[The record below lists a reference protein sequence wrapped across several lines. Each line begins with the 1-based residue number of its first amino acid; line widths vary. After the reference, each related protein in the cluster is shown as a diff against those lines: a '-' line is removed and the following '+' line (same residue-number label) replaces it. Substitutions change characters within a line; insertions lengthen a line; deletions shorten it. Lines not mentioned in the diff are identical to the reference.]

1 MFISEADVT
10 EVTGVGDTSV
20 STFYTFHIFYT
31 LCPVIQM
38 HLCEVATYLKPF
50 CLTPPITGIPKT
62 VSQLVSECIDD
73 GLQ

>member
-10 EVTGVGDTSV
+10 EVTGVGDTPV

-38 HLCEVATYLKPF
+38 HLCEIATYLKPF
-50 CLTPPITGIPKT
+50 CLTLPIRGIPKNT
-62 VSQLVSECIDD
+62 VTIGVRMHR
-73 GLQ
+73 